1 MTKPAGIEDP
11 MELVGVPVPGGDPCT
26 MAECLVEEYLLLG
39 WDERQ
44 LMLLFT
50 RPCFRVTHRI
60 YLEKGEAY
68 VHALIRKVRA
78 RWVRDASRGESLDA

>member
-1 MTKPAGIEDP
+1 MTKSAGIEDP
-11 MELVGVPVPGGDPCT
+11 MELVGVPVPGGDSRT

-44 LMLLFT
+44 LMLLFS

-68 VHALIRKVRA
+68 VQALIREVGA
-78 RWVRDASRGESLDA
+78 RWAPDASCGEPLDA